1 MKEERV
7 SDRQR
12 EDDEEKIDV
21 QELLFKYII
30 HWPWFV
36 GAVIVCL
43 MGAWAYLHM
52 ATPVYNISAT
62 VLIKDDKKGGNTGT
76 MSGLE
81 ELGLSGLINS
91 SQNIDNEIEVLRSK
105 TLVKEVIS
113 QLNLYVAYRDEDEF
127 PAKNMYKTSPI
138 QVSLTPQEAEKLS
151 DPMAIEMTLHSQ
163 GSLDVNVMVGEKEY
177 QKHFEKLPAVF
188 PMDEGTLAFSF
199 KILRTHYHR

>member
-177 QKHFEKLPAVF
+177 QKHFENCRLFFLWMKVHWL
-188 PMDEGTLAFSF
+188 SF

>member
-188 PMDEGTLAFSF
+188 PMDEVHWLSF

>member
-188 PMDEGTLAFSF
+188 PMDEGTLAFF
-199 KILRTHYHR
+199 QILRTHYHR

>member
-177 QKHFEKLPAVF
+177 QNILKNCRLFFLWMKVHWL
-188 PMDEGTLAFSF
+188 SF

>member
-1 MKEERV
+1 
-7 SDRQR
+7 
-12 EDDEEKIDV
+12 
-21 QELLFKYII
+21 
-30 HWPWFV
+30 
-36 GAVIVCL
+36 

-177 QKHFEKLPAVF
+177 QKHFGKTA
-188 PMDEGTLAFSF
+188 GCFS
-199 KILRTHYHR
+199 YG

>member
-1 MKEERV
+1 
-7 SDRQR
+7 
-12 EDDEEKIDV
+12 
-21 QELLFKYII
+21 
-30 HWPWFV
+30 
-36 GAVIVCL
+36 
-43 MGAWAYLHM
+43 
-52 ATPVYNISAT
+52 
-62 VLIKDDKKGGNTGT
+62 

-188 PMDEGTLAFSF
+188 LWMKVHWLSF

>member
-138 QVSLTPQEAEKLS
+138 QVSLTPQEAREVERP
-151 DPMAIEMTLHSQ
+151 D
-163 GSLDVNVMVGEKEY
+163 GY
-177 QKHFEKLPAVF
+177 
-188 PMDEGTLAFSF
+188 
-199 KILRTHYHR
+199 

>member
-177 QKHFEKLPAVF
+177 QKTFWKNCRLFFLWMKVHWL
-188 PMDEGTLAFSF
+188 SF

>member
-1 MKEERV
+1 
-7 SDRQR
+7 
-12 EDDEEKIDV
+12 
-21 QELLFKYII
+21 
-30 HWPWFV
+30 
-36 GAVIVCL
+36 
-43 MGAWAYLHM
+43 
-52 ATPVYNISAT
+52 
-62 VLIKDDKKGGNTGT
+62 

-177 QKHFEKLPAVF
+177 QNILKNCRLFF
-188 PMDEGTLAFSF
+188 PMDEGTLAFFQKYFGLTIIDKRSRRC
-199 KILRTHYHR
+199 ISCSYRTSYHSYY